1 MPSRRLESF
10 DTQSNDPRLAMSVMS
25 FGPADSDAGSW
36 DVLSTKSELA
46 ESEAGSWVVL
56 ATNSVRGSW
65 KVPHKAE
72 SEAGSWVVEKDAA
85 DSVDPKGSKGPDDF
99 PETDPDDK
107 PIYCDNCEM
116 WLRHSDQWMGHLVGK
131 KHKKTR
137 KRNLPRTA
145 PNQPLTRQTFQGPP
159 GLPLP
164 DGLRLVGQSLV
175 SPTFSLPDVLIRR
188 LL

>member
-1 MPSRRLESF
+1 MPSRRFESF
-10 DTQSNDPRLAMSVMS
+10 DTQSNDPRLVMSVMS

-36 DVLSTKSELA
+36 DVLSTKSALA

-85 DSVDPKGSKGPDDF
+85 DSEDPKGSKGPDDF
-99 PETDPDDK
+99 PEVDPDDK
-107 PIYCDNCEM
+107 SIYCDNCEM
-116 WLRHSDQWMGHLVGK
+116 WLRNCDQWKEHFVRK
-131 KHKKTR
+131 KHKKNT
-137 KRNLPRTA
+137 KRNSLQTA
-145 PNQPLTRQTFQGPP
+145 PHQPLTRQTFQGPP

-164 DGLRLVGQSLV
+164 DGLSLVGQSLV
-175 SPTFSLPDVLIRR
+175 HPTFSPPDVLLRR